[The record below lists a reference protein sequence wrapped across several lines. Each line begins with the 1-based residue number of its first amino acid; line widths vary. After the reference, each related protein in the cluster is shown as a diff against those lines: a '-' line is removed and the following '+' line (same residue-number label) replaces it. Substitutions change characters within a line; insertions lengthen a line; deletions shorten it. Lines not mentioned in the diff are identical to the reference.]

1 MKSIRITI
9 KLMQKM
15 MCLIV
20 FSIHLYIMQLTRAQH
35 NVVVLH
41 NGISYLYFKK
51 NCHSLFLFNRNL
63 KESKPQ
69 PYFGLIS
76 YDEKV
81 LEKFYHD
88 HGSSKALQQAMVLL
102 QMLGRALN
110 TPQEALSPRY
120 SEKLGSEKI
129 GSFPQNNLGMQPQ
142 FYPSKILS
150 QVSENH
156 HYVKYTALLS
166 LTRIFL
172 QKNRIFVKIRAK
184 ENPYIPAYFTDGM
197 LNLSEQQF
205 CTTRLNSSF

>member
-9 KLMQKM
+9 KLMWKM

-20 FSIHLYIMQLTRAQH
+20 FSIRLCIIQLTKAQH

-51 NCHSLFLFNRNL
+51 NCHCLFLFKRNL

-76 YDEKV
+76 CDEKV

-88 HGSSKALQQAMVLL
+88 HGSSKVLQQAMVLS
-102 QMLGRALN
+102 QMLRRALN
-110 TPQEALSPRY
+110 TPQEALSPMH
-120 SEKLGSEKI
+120 SEKLASEKI

-142 FYPSKILS
+142 FYPSKIVTS
-150 QVSENH
+150 
-156 HYVKYTALLS
+156 
-166 LTRIFL
+166 I
-172 QKNRIFVKIRAK
+172 
-184 ENPYIPAYFTDGM
+184 
-197 LNLSEQQF
+197 
-205 CTTRLNSSF
+205 